1 MRTLATAL
9 LIASVVAFA
18 GCNKDGGSGGAGGA
32 SSGGA
37 GGGGG
42 GGAGGAGGSA
52 AAATKLTQ
60 KDLDDAYK
68 AKNMMDPF
76 DKQLSTVEAKI
87 GKAHKVEAD
96 TYYWW
101 GWDAA
106 SKTCYQLDMNKTKG
120 NSLGGTSEDKCGMKK

>member
-1 MRTLATAL
+1 MRTGAILFFFTCFAL
-9 LIASVVAFA
+9 A
-18 GCNKDGGSGGAGGA
+18 GCDKKESGGAGAA
-32 SSGGA
+32 SSASGA
-37 GGGGG
+37 PSASNAG
-42 GGAGGAGGSA
+42 GGAGG
-52 AAATKLTQ
+52 AATKLTQ

-76 DKQLSTVEAKI
+76 DKQLQAVEGKI
-87 GKAHKVEAD
+87 GKAQKVEND

-106 SKTCYQLDMNKTKG
+106 TKTCYQLDMNKTKG

>member
-1 MRTLATAL
+1 MRTWTAVL
-9 LIASVVAFA
+9 LVASVALA
-18 GCNKDGGSGGAGGA
+18 GCDNKESGKGGGAASSASGGGA
-32 SSGGA
+32 AASGA
-37 GGGGG
+37 GGG
-42 GGAGGAGGSA
+42 
-52 AAATKLTQ
+52 AAATKLSQ

-76 DKQLSTVEAKI
+76 EKQLATVEGKI
-87 GKAHKVEAD
+87 GKAQKIEAD

>member
-1 MRTLATAL
+1 MRVVVLLLVVGAL
-9 LIASVVAFA
+9 LA
-18 GCNKDGGSGGAGGA
+18 GCDKKES
-32 SSGGA
+32 
-37 GGGGG
+37 
-42 GGAGGAGGSA
+42 GSA
-52 AAATKLTQ
+52 ASSSASGAPAATAAPAAAPASGGATKLTQ
-60 KDLDDAYK
+60 KELDDAYK

-76 DKQLSTVEAKI
+76 DKQLATVEAKI
-87 GKAHKVEAD
+87 GKAQKVDGD